1 MLNHVLHQL
10 VVNSMTTIQ
19 VTLQFPPCRILTNQF
34 QDSITQRLAGAE
46 EAKQKAKAAKKK
58 KVQGKG
64 QGDTSGA
71 ATGPPALFITEVVL
85 EYHQMSFS
93 PNKSDFENGMEKVNT
108 HTAQTQQYSF

>member
-1 MLNHVLHQL
+1 MCGVEEEY
-10 VVNSMTTIQ
+10 IEE
-19 VTLQFPPCRILTNQF
+19 VTLIVSI

-64 QGDTSGA
+64 QGDATGA
-71 ATGPPALFITEVVL
+71 AAGPPALFITEVVL

-93 PNKSDFENGMEKVNT
+93 PNKSDFENGMEKVELKT
-108 HTAQTQQYSF
+108 SFS

>member
-1 MLNHVLHQL
+1 M
-10 VVNSMTTIQ
+10 SI
-19 VTLQFPPCRILTNQF
+19 

-64 QGDTSGA
+64 QGDATGA
-71 ATGPPALFITEVVL
+71 AAGPPALFITEVVL

-93 PNKSDFENGMEKVNT
+93 PNKSDFENGMEKVELKT
-108 HTAQTQQYSF
+108 SLVDLF